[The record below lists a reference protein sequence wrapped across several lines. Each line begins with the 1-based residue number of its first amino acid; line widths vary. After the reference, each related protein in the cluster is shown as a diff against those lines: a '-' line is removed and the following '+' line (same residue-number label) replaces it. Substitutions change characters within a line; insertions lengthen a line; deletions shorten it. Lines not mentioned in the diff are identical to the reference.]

1 MPQQI
6 LFWLYFNQNQHN
18 LFCKNNKVRADPG
31 GNGPALTAGTLGVTA
46 GVMLPVGCLVAAA
59 PEAELEAEEEAEA
72 EAETEAEAEAE
83 AGAEAEVEFLSEPV
97 DGLESGAGE
106 GPEAGVRTGV
116 SEPDWPSLPSA
127 GAEPLLEDA
136 EEIMR
141 HHRVRSYC
149 F

>member
-1 MPQQI
+1 MVTFVPQQI
-6 LFWLYFNQNQHN
+6 LFWLFFHQNQHN
-18 LFCKNNKVRADPG
+18 LLCKNNKMKADPG

-46 GVMLPVGCLVAAA
+46 GVMLLVGCLVAAA
-59 PEAELEAEEEAEA
+59 PEAEVEAEAVAEAEADAEA
-72 EAETEAEAEAE
+72 EAE
-83 AGAEAEVEFLSEPV
+83 AEAEVEFLSEPV